1 MAKVLLLADHTANK
15 THVCAICLEND
26 WNQHQDNM
34 KERSAAVETDA
45 EAEAE
50 VAAEVEAEGVAE
62 ADGGDDDE
70 DEEETEYLL
79 GDELF

>member
-34 KERSAAVETDA
+34 EERSAAVEYHLDIA
-45 EAEAE
+45 
-50 VAAEVEAEGVAE
+50 GM
-62 ADGGDDDE
+62 
-70 DEEETEYLL
+70 LL
-79 GDELF
+79 KQLSTVCVTWEMSGSD

>member
-34 KERSAAVETDA
+34 KERSAAVEYHLDM
-45 EAEAE
+45 
-50 VAAEVEAEGVAE
+50 
-62 ADGGDDDE
+62 ADMLLKQLEHRVCD
-70 DEEETEYLL
+70 L
-79 GDELF
+79 GDEWF

>member
-34 KERSAAVETDA
+34 KERSAAVE
-45 EAEAE
+45 
-50 VAAEVEAEGVAE
+50 
-62 ADGGDDDE
+62 
-70 DEEETEYLL
+70 YYL